1 MSTTV
6 TIQRRMN
13 GMGEVRY
20 RAYIL
25 VQDAVITGW
34 GRTPDEAEEELKSKC
49 ELVLM
54 KNDPAFEAEVKELME
69 GLPES
74 KKNEAVR
81 IALNMKLSPNNKK
94 K

>member
-6 TIQRRMN
+6 TVQKRMN

-34 GRTPDEAEEELKSKC
+34 GRTPDEAEKDLKAKC
-49 ELVLM
+49 ELILM
-54 KNDPAFEAEVKELME
+54 KNDPTFEEEVRKVMKD
-69 GLPES
+69 LPKS
-74 KKNEAVR
+74 QKNEAVR
-81 IALNMKLSPNNKK
+81 IALDMKLSSNNTTK
-94 K
+94 

>member
-6 TIQRRMN
+6 TIQKRMN

-25 VQDAVITGW
+25 VQDAIITGW
-34 GRTPDEAEEELKSKC
+34 GRTPDEAEKNLKEKC

-54 KNDPAFEAEVKELME
+54 KNDPAFEEEVRKVMK
-69 GLPES
+69 GLPKS
-74 KKNEAVR
+74 QKNEAVR
-81 IALNMKLSPNNKK
+81 IALDMKSSSNNQVK
-94 K
+94 